1 MKSLVMPAFG
11 AAKMENTSPSS
22 TTFPCSMTATLS
34 QISLT
39 TAISWVM
46 ITMVI
51 PSFSFKCFKSCKIAP
66 VVCGSRAL
74 VASSQRRTFGSFA
87 RALAIAT
94 LCFCPPESWLGY
106 AFSFSAIS
114 TNSKSSFTFAL
125 ICCFVSPLPFNG

>member
-1 MKSLVMPAFG
+1 
-11 AAKMENTSPSS
+11 
-22 TTFPCSMTATLS
+22 
-34 QISLT
+34 
-39 TAISWVM
+39 M

-106 AFSFSAIS
+106 AFSFSEIS
-114 TNSKSSFTFAL
+114 TIGEILFTF
-125 ICCFVSPLPFNG
+125 SS